1 MRQPRRAALLGSA
14 RTADACTCDIFA
26 PRARGCGG
34 IGRRA
39 RFRSVSGKPGG
50 GSSPLIRIAVEQ
62 QRLGDSGSA
71 SPVEL
76 APRGSPGSQEL
87 ERHRHVRHGRVTSAQ
102 TKTAA
107 PRGGRSSASARI
119 VAQRPLVRR
128 WRRCIVTIE
137 KPVASSTM
145 PAAIVQRRSKPVN
158 GSDVAFCVVVGAGV
172 VVGSSFFV
180 SGAVSFFG
188 VEVSFDGEVPLV
200 GVGVVAGVGVAGAEV
215 VVGGGVEVVV
225 VVGGLLVYGLVSSAA
240 NTAAGDTRAII
251 RAKATDST
259 TSLRA
264 LGDPFLIVASSAFC
278 GLLEATTSVRVM
290 PTSRDGLGECSSP

>member
-1 MRQPRRAALLGSA
+1 MRQSCRADPPGGSA
-14 RTADACTCDIFA
+14 RTAYARTCDIFA

-62 QRLGDSGSA
+62 QRLGGSGSA
-71 SPVEL
+71 SPVKF
-76 APRGSPGSQEL
+76 APHASSGSQEL
-87 ERHRHVRHGRVTSAQ
+87 ERSHVRHGRVTSAQ

-107 PRGGRSSASARI
+107 PRGGRSSASTRI
-119 VAQRPLVRR
+119 VAQRPLLRR

-158 GSDVAFCVVVGAGV
+158 GSDVAFCVVVGADV

-180 SGAVSFFG
+180 SGAVDFSG
-188 VEVSFDGEVPLV
+188 VLDCFSGDVPEV
-200 GVGVVAGVGVAGAEV
+200 GVGVDVGVAGAEV

>member
-1 MRQPRRAALLGSA
+1 LL
-14 RTADACTCDIFA
+14 
-26 PRARGCGG
+26 
-34 IGRRA
+34 
-39 RFRSVSGKPGG
+39 
-50 GSSPLIRIAVEQ
+50 
-62 QRLGDSGSA
+62 
-71 SPVEL
+71 
-76 APRGSPGSQEL
+76 
-87 ERHRHVRHGRVTSAQ
+87 
-102 TKTAA
+102 
-107 PRGGRSSASARI
+107 
-119 VAQRPLVRR
+119 RR

-158 GSDVAFCVVVGAGV
+158 GSDVAFCVVVGADV
-172 VVGSSFFV
+172 LVGSSFFV
-180 SGAVSFFG
+180 SGAADFSG
-188 VEVSFDGEVPLV
+188 VLDCFSGEVPDV
-200 GVGVVAGVGVAGAEV
+200 GVGVDVGVAGAEV

-240 NTAAGDTRAII
+240 KTAAGDTRAII

-290 PTSRDGLGECSSP
+290 PTSRDGLGECSSPLAGVLPF